1 MLKLLPLLVCFAF
14 TASFCQVTI
23 TQSDMP
29 SANDT
34 LRYSVAANF
43 IGISAG
49 NAGNNQ
55 TWDFSDLQSASQY
68 VDDFKSVSQTPFTY
82 VAVFGLPF
90 SSNYCDMARLDNS
103 AFQIPEIP
111 VINLTID
118 DVYNFYKSNSDAF
131 EQRGFGASING
142 FPIPITFSDGDLLV
156 PLPCNASTQQSNS
169 YSFDA
174 SIPTIG
180 YYGRNAQRNN
190 EVDGSGTL
198 VTPFGT
204 FEAIRLRS
212 ELIYTD
218 SVAIDAL
225 GFGFQLPELT
235 EVKYKWMAAGYG
247 WPLLEITT
255 LTDPFIGNETTTRV
269 VYRDSIAVIDQTGI
283 EDFITAQNALVYPN
297 PVSDVLT
304 IRLES
309 SSKLDSNLEIIDM
322 LGRIQHNQK
331 IQILPGTNLQFVPL
345 SSMNLS
351 NGQYFVRIHKQNEKG
366 LVLPFIV
373 NNP

>member
-1 MLKLLPLLVCFAF
+1 
-14 TASFCQVTI
+14 
-23 TQSDMP
+23 MP
-29 SANDT
+29 SAGDT
-34 LRYSVAANF
+34 LRFSVASNA
-43 IGISAG
+43 IAISAG
-49 NAGNNQ
+49 SSGNNQ

-90 SSNYCDMARLDNS
+90 SSNYCDMARIDNS
-103 AFQIPEIP
+103 VFQIPEIP
-111 VINLTID
+111 VINISIE
-118 DVYNFYKSNSDAF
+118 DVYNFYKSNSDAY

-142 FPIPITFSDGDLLV
+142 FPIPITFSDGDVLV
-156 PLPCNASTQQSNS
+156 PLPCTNSTQQSSN

-180 YYGRNAQRNN
+180 YYGRDAQRNN
-190 EVDGSGTL
+190 QVDASGTL

-204 FEAIRLRS
+204 FETIRLRS
-212 ELIYTD
+212 ELVYTD

-235 EVKYKWMAAGYG
+235 EVKYKWMAPGFG

-255 LTDPFIGNETTTRV
+255 ISDPFIGNETTTRV

-283 EDFITAQNALVYPN
+283 EDFVTAQNALIYPN

-309 SSKLDSNLEIIDM
+309 SSMRYSNLEIIDI
-322 LGRIQHNQK
+322 LGRTKHNQK

-351 NGQYFVRIHKQNEKG
+351 NGQYFIRLHQQGEKG
-366 LVLPFIV
+366 IILPFIV